1 MYFSLCKVPF
11 AAELKATH
19 PDILI
24 GAIGLLTNPAETE
37 SYLKEGKADVVLLAR
52 ELLRN
57 PHWVLTAARALGVAV
72 KPAVQYERAWTDMVA
87 PARK

>member
-1 MYFSLCKVPF
+1 MK
-11 AAELKATH
+11 AAH

-24 GAIGLLTNPAETE
+24 GTVGLLTDPDETE
-37 SYLKEGKADVVLLAR
+37 SYIKEGKSDVVFLAR

-57 PHWVLTAARALGVAV
+57 PHWVLTAARALRVAV

-87 PARK
+87 PAGK